1 MATVASALSELT
13 ARLHGEVIGPS
24 DTRYDEARAVYN
36 AMIDKRPA
44 AVVRAHD
51 IMDVVATVE
60 ITRAHE
66 LPLAVRCGGHNGA
79 GLGTVDGGIVLD
91 LSPMSDVTVDPAARM
106 VRVQGGA
113 TLGAVDRATNA
124 HGLAV
129 PAGIISTTGVGG
141 LTLGGGLGHLTRK
154 LGLTIDNLVA
164 ADVVLADGSVV
175 TADAEHEKD
184 LFWALRGGGGNFG
197 VVTSFSFRCHDVA
210 NVLAG
215 PVLYA
220 MEDAADVLAWYRDFI
235 LQAPEELGGF
245 FAFLSVPPGPP
256 FPEELHLRKV
266 CGVVWTWTGDED
278 APALKEA
285 RSYGSPLLDGMAPMP
300 LPVWQSAFDGV
311 YPPGDQWY
319 WRADFVESIPDAA
332 IEKHVEFGSAM
343 PTWKS
348 TMHLYPIDGAP
359 SRVPEGDT
367 AWGYR
372 DANWAQV
379 MVGVDPDPAN
389 AELVKAWSVD
399 YWNALHPYSLG
410 GAYVNF
416 MMDEGQE
423 RVQATYRGNYQRL
436 AHVKSQYDPGNFFH
450 VNQNIRP
457 G

>member
-1 MATVASALSELT
+1 MATVASTLSELT

-24 DTRYDEARAVYN
+24 DARYDAARAVYN

-51 IMDVVATVE
+51 IMDVVATIE
-60 ITRAHE
+60 ITRANE

-113 TLGAVDRATNA
+113 TLGAVDGATNA

-164 ADVVLADGSVV
+164 AEVVLADGSVV

-197 VVTSFSFRCHDVA
+197 VVTSFSFRCHEVA

-220 MEDAADVLAWYRDFI
+220 VEDAADVLAWYRNFI
-235 LQAPEELGGF
+235 REAPEELGGF

-278 APALKEA
+278 APVLKEA
-285 RSYGSPLLDGMAPMP
+285 RAYGSPLLDGMAPMP

-348 TMHLYPIDGAP
+348 TMHLYPIDGAA
-359 SRVPEGDT
+359 SRVPEDDT
-367 AWGYR
+367 AWAYR

-389 AELVKAWSVD
+389 AELIKAWTID

-416 MMDEGQE
+416 MMDEGEE

-436 AHVKSQYDPGNFFH
+436 ARVKSQYDPGNFFH